1 MSAGGPEDDRTGA
14 AHERCFTT
22 SVLSVSGRSHA
33 LNCDLLVLWDR
44 PTVGTGLPARTVEI
58 YGEMTGWERV
68 SLVRVDDVLRGT
80 YFHLTLRNMPVG
92 VRLRMKWF
100 VDGEDTVDTRYEVEK
115 DDGFGGANNVL
126 YIDPKIVR
134 PSTAR
139 FPVAL
144 PLHGDAL
151 VRAIRATKG
160 ELETAHMPEETI
172 ETVRLYHSYKHMRDL
187 KDANP
192 DMGWAEV
199 KDRAALEAKR
209 ANRRKVKKKK
219 ASRTTGKSLSSLTV
233 SSSKAISSVPSG
245 FSRLHIGMEG
255 SSAASMLSST
265 EAGSSLL
272 LRHNGGASVSRRGSS
287 STVVSSGRPLGHN
300 GSGRSS
306 LLRDQRERATRR
318 AAKIKRHPPKQQAGT
333 LSMCQ
338 GLSIYELENRI
349 QSVVE
354 SSRKLARGDSR
365 TRRGGSRR
373 TTRRKSRK

>member
-44 PTVGTGLPARTVEI
+44 PPWHRPPCANCRDIWGDDW
-58 YGEMTGWERV
+58 MERV

-115 DDGFGGANNVL
+115 GDGFGGANNVL

-219 ASRTTGKSLSSLTV
+219 ASRTAGKSLSSLTGRPRKQSAV
-233 SSSKAISSVPSG
+233 CRG

-255 SSAASMLSST
+255 SQQHRCCPRQRLVFVAL
-265 EAGSSLL
+265 EAQ
-272 LRHNGGASVSRRGSS
+272 RGASVSRRGSS

-306 LLRDQRERATRR
+306 LLRDQ
-318 AAKIKRHPPKQQAGT
+318 
-333 LSMCQ
+333 
-338 GLSIYELENRI
+338 
-349 QSVVE
+349 QSVPPAALP
-354 SSRKLARGDSR
+354 R
-365 TRRGGSRR
+365 
-373 TTRRKSRK
+373 

>member
-1 MSAGGPEDDRTGA
+1 
-14 AHERCFTT
+14 
-22 SVLSVSGRSHA
+22 
-33 LNCDLLVLWDR
+33 
-44 PTVGTGLPARTVEI
+44 
-58 YGEMTGWERV
+58 MTGWERV

-172 ETVRLYHSYKHMRDL
+172 ETVRLSHSYKHMRDL

-192 DMGWAEV
+192 DMGW
-199 KDRAALEAKR
+199 
-209 ANRRKVKKKK
+209 
-219 ASRTTGKSLSSLTV
+219 
-233 SSSKAISSVPSG
+233 
-245 FSRLHIGMEG
+245 
-255 SSAASMLSST
+255 
-265 EAGSSLL
+265 
-272 LRHNGGASVSRRGSS
+272 
-287 STVVSSGRPLGHN
+287 
-300 GSGRSS
+300 
-306 LLRDQRERATRR
+306 QR
-318 AAKIKRHPPKQQAGT
+318 
-333 LSMCQ
+333 
-338 GLSIYELENRI
+338 
-349 QSVVE
+349 
-354 SSRKLARGDSR
+354 
-365 TRRGGSRR
+365 
-373 TTRRKSRK
+373 